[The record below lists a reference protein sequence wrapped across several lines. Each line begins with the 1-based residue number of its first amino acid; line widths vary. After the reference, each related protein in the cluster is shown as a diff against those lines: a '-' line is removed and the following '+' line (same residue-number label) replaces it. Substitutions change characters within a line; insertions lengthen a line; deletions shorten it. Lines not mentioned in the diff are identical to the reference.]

1 MELPGGQADS
11 SGVMTTYIALLRGIN
26 VGGHRLIKMA
36 DLKAMFVAL
45 GFGGA
50 QTYIQSGNVVFDA
63 DEAEQPLRE
72 RIEQQIAATFGFPVV
87 VALRTHDELARVIMA
102 CPFAQDT
109 LAEGERLYV
118 ALLAETPASVGIERM
133 LASKIEPDEFRVLG
147 REVYLL
153 YRQNM
158 RESQLTNNLLESRL
172 GVPATSRNWRTLT
185 TLAAMGKALAGE

>member
-1 MELPGGQADS
+1 
-11 SGVMTTYIALLRGIN
+11 MTTYIALLRGIN

-36 DLKAMFVAL
+36 DLKAMFVAM

-50 QTYIQSGNVVFDA
+50 QTYIQSGNVVFQA
-63 DEAEQPLRE
+63 NEAEEPLRE
-72 RIEQQIAATFGFPVV
+72 RIEQRIVATFGFPVT
-87 VALRTHDELARVIMA
+87 VALRTHDELTRVITA
-102 CPFAQDT
+102 CPFAPDA

-118 ALLAETPASVGIERM
+118 ALLAETPPPAGIER
-133 LASKIEPDEFRVLG
+133 LGASKIEPDEFRVVG

-185 TLAAMGKALAGE
+185 TLAAMSKTLAGA

>member
-1 MELPGGQADS
+1 MIR
-11 SGVMTTYIALLRGIN
+11 TYIALLRGIN

-36 DLKAMFVAL
+36 DLKAMFEAF
-45 GFGGA
+45 GFGGV
-50 QTYIQSGNVVFDA
+50 QTYIQSGNVVFQA
-63 DEAEQPLRE
+63 DEAEEPLRE

-87 VALRTHDELARVIMA
+87 VALRTHDELARVVAA
-102 CPFAQDT
+102 CPFAPDA
-109 LAEGERLYV
+109 LAEDERLYV
-118 ALLAETPASVGIERM
+118 ALLAETPMPAGIERM
-133 LASKIEPDEFRVLG
+133 LASKTAPDEFRVLG

-185 TLAAMGKALAGE
+185 TLAAMSNSLAGG

>member
-1 MELPGGQADS
+1 MR
-11 SGVMTTYIALLRGIN
+11 TYIALLRGIN

-36 DLKAMFVAL
+36 DLKAMFEAF
-45 GFGGA
+45 GFGGV
-50 QTYIQSGNVVFDA
+50 QTYIQSGNVVFQA
-63 DEAEQPLRE
+63 DEAEEPLRE

-87 VALRTHDELARVIMA
+87 VALRTHDELARVVAA
-102 CPFAQDT
+102 CPFAPDA
-109 LAEGERLYV
+109 LAEDERLYV
-118 ALLAETPASVGIERM
+118 ALLAETPMPAGIERM
-133 LASKIEPDEFRVLG
+133 LASKTAPDEFRVLG

-185 TLAAMGKALAGE
+185 TLAAMSNSLAGG

>member
-63 DEAEQPLRE
+63 DKAEQPLRE

-153 YRQNM
+153 YRQTM
-158 RESQLTNNLLESRL
+158 RATLLTNNLLESKL
-172 GVPATSRNWRTLT
+172 GVPSTMRNWRTLT
-185 TLAAMGKALAGE
+185 TLAAMSKTLAGE

>member
-1 MELPGGQADS
+1 
-11 SGVMTTYIALLRGIN
+11 VIRTYIALLRGIN

-36 DLKAMFVAL
+36 DLKAMFEAF
-45 GFGGA
+45 GFGGV
-50 QTYIQSGNVVFDA
+50 QTYIQSGNVVFQA
-63 DEAEQPLRE
+63 DEAEEPLRE

-87 VALRTHDELARVIMA
+87 VALRTHDELARVVAA
-102 CPFAQDT
+102 CPFAPDA
-109 LAEGERLYV
+109 LAEDERLYV
-118 ALLAETPASVGIERM
+118 ALLAETPMPAGIERM
-133 LASKIEPDEFRVLG
+133 LASKTAPDEFRVLG

-185 TLAAMGKALAGE
+185 TLAAMSNSLAGG

>member
-1 MELPGGQADS
+1 
-11 SGVMTTYIALLRGIN
+11 MTTYIALLRGIN

-133 LASKIEPDEFRVLG
+133 LASKTEPDEFRVLG
-147 REVYLL
+147 CEVYLL
-153 YRQNM
+153 YRQTM
-158 RESQLTNNLLESRL
+158 RATLLTNNLLESKL
-172 GVPATSRNWRTLT
+172 GVPSTMRNWRTLT
-185 TLAAMGKALAGE
+185 TLAAMSKTLAGE

>member
-1 MELPGGQADS
+1 
-11 SGVMTTYIALLRGIN
+11 MTTYIALLRGIN

-133 LASKIEPDEFRVLG
+133 LASKIEPDEFRVVG

-153 YRQNM
+153 YRQTM
-158 RESQLTNNLLESRL
+158 RATLLTNNLLESKL
-172 GVPATSRNWRTLT
+172 GVPSTMRNWRTLT